1 MCRSPNVILPLV
13 LSAARAKNI
22 RLRTM
27 FIAAG
32 LRVPFDI
39 VFLVQ
44 PGWAI
49 VDSRAAENSTV
60 SRLVLIRSSVN
71 GVPEY
76 AVSDTI

>member
-1 MCRSPNVILPLV
+1 MCRSPNVVVPLA
-13 LSAARAKNI
+13 LSAARAKNM

-27 FIAAG
+27 CIAAG
-32 LRVPFDI
+32 LRVPFDT
-39 VFLVQ
+39 VFLVR

-49 VDSRAAENSTV
+49 VDNRAAEYSTV